1 MSQLRETFLLQLQ
14 DLYDAEHRLLKA
26 LPQMAKAAEHTE
38 LKAAL
43 QDHLRQTKTH
53 IKRLETIFKNLEER
67 PQAKRCQA
75 MQGLIEESNEL
86 IKEKMG
92 DAALICAAQKIE
104 HYEIATYGS
113 LHVWARLLEQER
125 TKSLLE
131 ETLAEEK
138 ITDGKLTW
146 LAEMGINFEESLAE
160 EEEKSMAGA
169 K

>member
-1 MSQLRETFLLQLQ
+1 MSQLRETFLMQLQ

-26 LPQMAKAAEHTE
+26 LPQMAKAAEHAE

-67 PQAKRCQA
+67 PQTKRCQA

-138 ITDGKLTW
+138 ISDGKLTW
-146 LAEMGINFEESLAE
+146 LAETGINFEESLAE

-169 K
+169 R